1 MEETRQAFAKPRA
14 RQEQHT
20 DLDRWGES
28 VEANRPDDTPSLEA
42 LTQAVCALCQA
53 LTGKSTA
60 ALVAPQHAHRL
71 HQRILP
77 CPHGQR
83 LRLARPAPPRTVHT
97 MVGEVSLSRPHCNC
111 PSGQQGLAPL
121 DDALQWS
128 KRRTPWDLQ
137 QPAA

>member
-1 MEETRQAFAKPRA
+1 M
-14 RQEQHT
+14 
-20 DLDRWGES
+20 
-28 VEANRPDDTPSLEA
+28 EANRPDDTPSLEA
-42 LTQAVCALCQA
+42 LTQAVCALRQA